1 MMMNMLI
8 DGSVSITS
16 SCIISTTQT
25 HLGKIELQ
33 VVQHLTCLCIHPM
46 CWHKELKTKL
56 TDEEHYH
63 VLLLES
69 CILLEGTVNVQFLY
83 STHFLMRRCW
93 KINKYDLNTA
103 LQRLF
108 SPNLSVIDCLPCLF
122 WLILEVMTDRRPI
135 FVFNCCLLLLWEWW
149 GHMQHRRI
157 ALKFIVIEYNYSF
170 TAQRV
175 I

>member
-1 MMMNMLI
+1 M
-8 DGSVSITS
+8 
-16 SCIISTTQT
+16 
-25 HLGKIELQ
+25 
-33 VVQHLTCLCIHPM
+33 QHLTCLCIHPP
-46 CWHKELKTKL
+46 CWHKELKKKL

-135 FVFNCCLLLLWEWW
+135 FVLNCCLLLLWEWW
-149 GHMQHRRI
+149 GHMQHRRT